1 MAWRES
7 IEIPPVVHN
16 NPIPMACRVGNVLF
30 TSGISGADPQTGEM
44 PSSQEQQ
51 ARNAFANLQRV
62 LDKAGAVPGDVVYV
76 SVMLKDNAY
85 RELVNKPWV
94 EMFPDEANRPARHA
108 LIMPNLNFDL
118 QIQARAV
125 IQGWSGA

>member
-44 PSSQEQQ
+44 PQSQEQQ
-51 ARNAFANLQRV
+51 AFNAFANLKRV
-62 LDKAGAVPGDVVYV
+62 LDKAGAVPEDVVHV
-76 SVMLKDNAY
+76 TVLLKDNAY
-85 RELVNKPWV
+85 RELINKAWLQ
-94 EMFPDEANRPARHA
+94 MFPDEASRPARHS
-108 LIMPNLNFDL
+108 LIHPNLNFDL

-125 IQGWSGA
+125 LQNPPA

>member
-7 IEIPPVVHN
+7 IDIPPVVHN
-16 NPIPMACRVGNVLF
+16 NPIPMACRVGNMLF
-30 TSGISGADPQTGEM
+30 TSGISGADPATGQV
-44 PSSQEQQ
+44 PASQEQQ
-51 ARNAFANLQRV
+51 AYNAFANLQHV
-62 LDKAGAVPGDVVYV
+62 LDKAGATPGDVVYIA
-76 SVMLKDNAY
+76 VMLKDNAY

-94 EMFPDEANRPARHA
+94 EMFPDETDRPARHA

-125 IQGWSGA
+125 IQPKTA

>member
-44 PSSQEQQ
+44 PASQEQQ

-62 LDKAGAVPGDVVYV
+62 LDKAGAVAEDVVYV

-94 EMFPDEANRPARHA
+94 EMFPDEDDRPARHQ
-108 LIMPNLNFDL
+108 LVVENLPSPYDV
-118 QIQARAV
+118 QIEVIAV
-125 IQGWSGA
+125 LP